1 MGHAP
6 STAEP
11 FEESRNLSEKRTLL
25 GKKGEDLAAW
35 HLQQQ
40 GFVILARNYRLK
52 RGEID
57 IIAPDDLTPP
67 TFLPKPS
74 PPGNRSRSVGQPRNI
89 YSSTTCKTPLPA
101 LMSSRSPCQQP
112 EFRKLTISPTLST
125 SSMTTGEVN
134 FSFFQTSYRE
144 DFDYSIFGVT
154 LALCLSLV

>member
-40 GFVILARNYRLK
+40 GFVILARNYRQK

-57 IIAPDDLTPP
+57 IIAQDGQTLVFLEVKTRQPAASYFPAEAVTPRKQMQISRTAQEYLLQHNMQNTPARFDVISISMSATGIPKIDHITNAFDILHDDW
-67 TFLPKPS
+67 
-74 PPGNRSRSVGQPRNI
+74 
-89 YSSTTCKTPLPA
+89 
-101 LMSSRSPCQQP
+101 
-112 EFRKLTISPTLST
+112 
-125 SSMTTGEVN
+125 
-134 FSFFQTSYRE
+134 
-144 DFDYSIFGVT
+144 
-154 LALCLSLV
+154 